1 MIGLYAPTRA
11 TKGRNSS
18 RRLEIVQIKQTRTI
32 TALVDP
38 WCEHPSMLEAT
49 CVDEVEST
57 RFAANPY
64 MTACDSIVETMLN
77 PGATD
82 ENFKICQE
90 MYSTERNYIEK
101 LKLLLKVKDAL
112 LERVAKNKPV
122 MKEATIKQIFGKIKP
137 IVEIH
142 ERICSELKDL
152 MDNFDEKGRHIA
164 EIWKNVSYELLRIYP
179 AYTNYCDMARLM
191 FVSECEKNAKLRSF
205 IEELE
210 KDPAFNRQKIADIM
224 VIPVQRLAGVKLLL
238 EKLQKKS
245 ARRQRVAIQSA
256 IDKVSDV
263 LSQSNTIRMNSDK
276 YMASLSL
283 FAQVDSIPVK
293 LVKSSNDMIISVDG
307 RLLCGT
313 EKLDIKDNTKIKLV
327 LFKDATVLVCKKA
340 RSLGEKTWLG
350 KAVWRKTFLSSFKKP
365 YKYIMSLKAEQFRE
379 IIFIF
384 CHKFLKDGNAPL
396 ERTPFCCWRIREERS
411 DIDWFVEVDGTQM
424 ELFSQHLFA
433 ALPSRVDI
441 TSRWLRHNGMM
452 TFAEVPTECQAI
464 LKRELTEKGYITEEL
479 DEVSTPVRNGVK
491 HMAQMFGLGNMSEV
505 FHSRSTTVKKAKIDG
520 HLTLHFQSNLEDPPG
535 FGHLNSTPVR
545 RRLVYPA
552 E

>member
-18 RRLEIVQIKQTRTI
+18 RRLEIVQI
-32 TALVDP
+32 
-38 WCEHPSMLEAT
+38 
-49 CVDEVEST
+49 
-57 RFAANPY
+57 
-64 MTACDSIVETMLN
+64 
-77 PGATD
+77 
-82 ENFKICQE
+82 
-90 MYSTERNYIEK
+90 
-101 LKLLLKVKDAL
+101 KVKDAL

-327 LFKDATVLVCKKA
+327 LFKDATVLGCGTALVASKGYDTTP
-340 RSLGEKTWLG
+340 RSFPD
-350 KAVWRKTFLSSFKKP
+350 A
-365 YKYIMSLKAEQFRE
+365 
-379 IIFIF
+379 
-384 CHKFLKDGNAPL
+384 
-396 ERTPFCCWRIREERS
+396 ERS
-411 DIDWFVEVDGTQM
+411 ASGQSTIADRWKRAFGTNTILLLENQRGA
-424 ELFSQHLFA
+424 ERYRL
-433 ALPSRVDI
+433 